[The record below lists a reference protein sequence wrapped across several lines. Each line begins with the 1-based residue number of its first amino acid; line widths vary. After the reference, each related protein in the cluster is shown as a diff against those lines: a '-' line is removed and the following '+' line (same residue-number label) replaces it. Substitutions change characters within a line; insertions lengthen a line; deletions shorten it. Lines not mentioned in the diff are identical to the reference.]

1 LSSSQNG
8 SLGWTK
14 PAASSPSACKTTCR
28 RSAPKTGQAR
38 PEKRHL
44 FLLSTSHIPPIGC
57 ANTPQAPQL
66 APAFTQINAG
76 SQIRL
81 RLHFG
86 RPPTAVYTYIL
97 PNQLLSCN
105 LHIAIRILN
114 PNRYE
119 VPSTLEDTCADLEP
133 LFPAVEHAVL
143 RSQNLK
149 PAEVNG
155 IPR

>member
-1 LSSSQNG
+1 M
-8 SLGWTK
+8 
-14 PAASSPSACKTTCR
+14 AASDGRSRRRLPRLPVKRRAGDQRPRQGKHDQKKDTSSCSQHLTYHPSAARTPR
-28 RSAPKTGQAR
+28 RPHSWHQRSHRSKQGAKSAY
-38 PEKRHL
+38 
-44 FLLSTSHIPPIGC
+44 
-57 ANTPQAPQL
+57 
-66 APAFTQINAG
+66 G
-76 SQIRL
+76 SISADP
-81 RLHFG
+81 
-86 RPPTAVYTYIL
+86 RPPFILIL